1 MADTFTT
8 EAPAISESNYKQLR
22 NLIHAIAISILIL
35 TGTVFIF
42 IYREVV
48 LVRRQTTELLA
59 GIAELDRANTQR
71 FIDELRGK
79 LGDYARQ
86 HPDFVPIYI
95 KYFGTNP
102 PPANVSGPV
111 PIPTNSP
118 AQPGPK

>member
-1 MADTFTT
+1 MADSFTT

-48 LVRRQTTELLA
+48 LVRRQTTELVA

-102 PPANVSGPV
+102 PPASVSGPV
-111 PIPTNSP
+111 PIPTNSLG
-118 AQPGPK
+118 QPGPK